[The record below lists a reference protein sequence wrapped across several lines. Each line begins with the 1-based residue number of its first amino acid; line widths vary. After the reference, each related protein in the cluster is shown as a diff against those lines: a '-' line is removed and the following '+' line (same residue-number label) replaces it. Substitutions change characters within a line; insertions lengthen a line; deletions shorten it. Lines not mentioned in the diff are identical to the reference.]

1 MNSKQI
7 RFIGRHIKK
16 NNLNYFSYSGCG
28 FEFLVK
34 PTSKSFSIK
43 LCLISELK
51 ECDFQF
57 IKVFVNGDL
66 LTTEKLISGINE
78 VILNIVNKNE
88 VLIKIIKINETYYSS
103 LYLKN
108 IVLSNCEFVNMS
120 KSRKPIIGF
129 FGDSIT
135 TGFGNIDFYGE
146 EFKMEGQDFTKTY
159 AFLVCI
165 SLNMNYSVVARGG
178 ISAALPIY
186 NDKLL
191 GDIYDTVNMF
201 EKCEPD
207 KNLDY
212 AVINL
217 GANDN
222 SAYLQLKDIESKS
235 KALTV
240 FKEKYFELIE
250 RIIKDNPNV
259 KIVLMYHMLPLE
271 RGVID
276 AIKSAYQ
283 KASISFKN
291 KIKLLECIENSNGA
305 CGHPYLTA
313 HEHASKLLIET
324 IKSL

>member
-1 MNSKQI
+1 MVKCNEAYLSSI
-7 RFIGRHIKK
+7 YLKK
-16 NNLNYFSYSGCG
+16 L
-28 FEFLVK
+28 
-34 PTSKSFSIK
+34 
-43 LCLISELK
+43 
-51 ECDFQF
+51 D
-57 IKVFVNGDL
+57 VNDGVIACPVYYNR
-66 LTTEKLISGINE
+66 KLI
-78 VILNIVNKNE
+78 
-88 VLIKIIKINETYYSS
+88 
-103 LYLKN
+103 
-108 IVLSNCEFVNMS
+108 
-120 KSRKPIIGF
+120 GF
-129 FGDSIT
+129 YGDSLT
-135 TGFGNIDFYGE
+135 CGYGLLAHNDE
-146 EFKMEGQDFTKTY
+146 GFKMSTEDFTKTY
-159 AFLVCI
+159 AFLACI

-186 NDKLL
+186 NDKLF
-191 GDIYDTVNMF
+191 GDIYGTVNMF
-201 EKCEPD
+201 EKCESD

-250 RIIKDNPNV
+250 RIIIDNPNV

-291 KIKLLECIENSNGA
+291 KIKLLECFENSDGA

-324 IKSL
+324 IKNL